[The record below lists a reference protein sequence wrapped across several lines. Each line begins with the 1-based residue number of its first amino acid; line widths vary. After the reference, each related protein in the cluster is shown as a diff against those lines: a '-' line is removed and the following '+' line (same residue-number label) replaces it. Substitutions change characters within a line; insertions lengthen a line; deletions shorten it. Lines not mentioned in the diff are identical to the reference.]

1 MENIEDELDNSVEIE
16 QSEESN
22 IKENQDK
29 QISETVR
36 EDFQSITNTFLE
48 NILSN
53 YSRSTE
59 FQTIT
64 FEKIFKGV
72 NFVVQRQKG

>member
-29 QISETVR
+29 QISGTVR